1 VRRTEAPEPS
11 ATPRVPAAAAIPR
24 SLYIPAVVG
33 VGLLVLP
40 LLALLDKIDW
50 AELPEAI
57 TSPAALN
64 ALKLSLITGVAA
76 TVACLVLGIPM
87 ALVLARSS
95 GQWTRVM
102 RALVTLPLV
111 LPPMV
116 GGIALL
122 FLFGRQGRIGSYFF
136 ELGIRIPF
144 TTLAVVIAQTFV
156 ALPFLVLSLE
166 GSLRTAGTRYETV
179 AATLGAGRWTVFRRI
194 TLPLVG
200 PGLLAATVLC
210 FARALG
216 EFGAT
221 ALFAGNAFGVTR
233 TMPLA
238 IYTYFNASLDDQQ
251 TAIALSFLLILV
263 AAVILLVLRPRPA
276 EGIR

>member
-1 VRRTEAPEPS
+1 MTSRGSGQRPA
-11 ATPRVPAAAAIPR
+11 AAAAIPR
-24 SLYIPAVVG
+24 TLYIPATIG

-40 LLALLDKIDW
+40 ILALLDKIDW
-50 AELPEAI
+50 STLPAAI
-57 TSPAALN
+57 TSRIALE
-64 ALKLSLITGVAA
+64 ALRLSLLTGVAS
-76 TVACLVLGIPM
+76 TVACLILGVPM
-87 ALVLARSS
+87 ALVLARHS
-95 GQWTRVM
+95 GQWTRIL

-122 FLFGRQGRIGSYFF
+122 FLLGRQGRIGSHLLA
-136 ELGIRIPF
+136 LGIRIPF

-166 GSLRTAGTRYETV
+166 GALRTAGTRYETV

-194 TLPLVG
+194 TLPLVA
-200 PGLLAATVLC
+200 PGLLAGTVLC

-221 ALFAGNAFGVTR
+221 ALFAGNAVGVTQ
-233 TMPLA
+233 TVPLA
-238 IYTYFNASLDDQQ
+238 IYSAFNSSLADQQ
-251 TAIALSFLLILV
+251 VAIALSLLLIVV
-263 AAVILLVLRPRPA
+263 AGIILMVLRPRPA
-276 EGIR
+276 DAV

>member
-1 VRRTEAPEPS
+1 MTSTGAPEQV
-11 ATPRVPAAAAIPR
+11 AGTRVPAEAAIPR
-24 SLYIPAVVG
+24 SLYIPAVIG

-40 LLALLDKIDW
+40 ILALLGQIDW
-50 AELPEAI
+50 SELPEAI

-64 ALKLSLITGVAA
+64 ALKLSLITGVAS
-76 TVACLVLGIPM
+76 TFCCLVMGIPM
-87 ALVLARSS
+87 ALVLARNS

-122 FLFGRQGRIGSYFF
+122 YLFGRQGRLGSYLF

-144 TTLAVVIAQTFV
+144 TTVAVVIAQTFV

-166 GSLRTAGTRYETV
+166 GALRTAGTRYETV

-238 IYTYFNASLDDQQ
+238 IYIYFNSSLEDQQ
-251 TAIALSFLLILV
+251 TAIALSFLLIVV
-263 AAVILLVLRPRPA
+263 AAVILLLLRPRPA
-276 EGIR
+276 QGIQ